1 MSSTG
6 DPSRRRD
13 SHATEPHAV
22 SPEATYVAVDRLVT
36 LVQEIGNLLD
46 GSLHSLSLAAKN
58 LAANAAFLS
67 NAAGSDIQR
76 QLGDAAGKL
85 ERISELVHAA
95 MQGKNVPLGSPLLA
109 KARPIMLKEAV
120 EHAADVLRPMITR
133 CGVDLKLQMPDYV
146 ASTPAGAL
154 YTVVLNGLQN
164 SIESIQRRGGIGRVT
179 VTVRRE
185 QPPRTGGYGRDVREW
200 LTIEIIDDGEGPPA
214 AADTSR
220 VFDLGFS
227 TKPRGTGVG
236 LAVARSVVQSMGGTI
251 ELFPN
256 LDKAPIGKRGAVL
269 RARFPS
275 PDIAMNLRLGGAA

>member
-6 DPSRRRD
+6 DSPRRRD
-13 SHATEPHAV
+13 SDATEPPAT
-22 SPEATYVAVDRLVT
+22 SPEATYVAVERLAT
-36 LVQEIGNLLD
+36 LVHEIGDLLD
-46 GSLHSLSLAAKN
+46 GSLHSLSLATRT
-58 LAANAAFLS
+58 LASHSAQLGVQLS
-67 NAAGSDIQR
+67 VDIQR

-85 ERISELVHAA
+85 ERISELVHGA
-95 MQGKNVPLGSPLLA
+95 MQGKSVPLGSPLLA

-120 EHAADVLRPMITR
+120 EHAADVLRPMMTR
-133 CGVDLKLQMPDYV
+133 GGVDLRLQIPDYIS
-146 ASTPAGAL
+146 STPAGAL
-154 YTVVLNGLQN
+154 YTVVLNGIQN
-164 SIESIQRRGGIGRVT
+164 SVESIQRRGGIGRVT

-185 QPPRTGGYGRDVREW
+185 PPPRGGGYGRDTREW

-214 AADTSR
+214 THDASR

-256 LDKAPIGKRGAVL
+256 LDKAPVGKRGAVL
-269 RARFPS
+269 RARFPT

>member
-6 DPSRRRD
+6 DDQRRRD
-13 SHATEPHAV
+13 SNATEPPATT
-22 SPEATYVAVDRLVT
+22 PEATYTAVDRLVT
-36 LVQEIGNLLD
+36 LVHEIGDLLD
-46 GSLHSLSLAAKN
+46 GSLHSLSLATKT
-58 LAANAAFLS
+58 LAQHAALL
-67 NAAGSDIQR
+67 GSDAGIDIQK

-95 MQGKNVPLGSPLLA
+95 MQGKSIPLGSPLLA
-109 KARPIMLKEAV
+109 KARPIMLKEAI
-120 EHAADVLRPMITR
+120 EHASDVLRPMMLR
-133 CGVDLKLQMPDYV
+133 AGVDLKLQIPDYI

-164 SIESIQRRGGIGRVT
+164 SAESIQRRGGIGRIT
-179 VTVRRE
+179 ITVRRE
-185 QPPRTGGYGRDVREW
+185 QPPRQGGYGKDTREW

-214 AADTSR
+214 TSDTGR
-220 VFDLGFS
+220 VFDLGFT

-236 LAVARSVVQSMGGTI
+236 LAVARSVIQNMGGTI

-256 LDKAPIGKRGAVL
+256 LDKAPVGKRGAVL